1 MRTYPADI
9 VSEASQKASA
19 LTVNEA
25 LEYKFPENQN
35 IIPFV
40 CTYNPSLP
48 KIDRIINQYWGL
60 FKIQQVK
67 VCVQLMNLSQ

>member
-19 LTVNEA
+19 FTVNEA
-25 LEYKFPENQN
+25 LEYKSPENQN

-48 KIDRIINQYWGL
+48 NIDRIINQYWGL

-67 VCVQLMNLSQ
+67 VCVK